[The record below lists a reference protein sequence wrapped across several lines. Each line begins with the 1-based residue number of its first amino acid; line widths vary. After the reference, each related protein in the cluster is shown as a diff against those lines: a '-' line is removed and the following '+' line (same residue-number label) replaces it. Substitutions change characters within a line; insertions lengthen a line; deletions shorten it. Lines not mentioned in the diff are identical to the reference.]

1 MEASSWRSKYKTT
14 TSRYNFGCAEK
25 KNSERSEREKN
36 RSKRRLEVDVRWYN
50 FRWFFLPHRW
60 HATTAISKFVCLLLA
75 PRKKSVYFSSLRIFW
90 LNLNHSL
97 VPGSLCVHRGDEWMN
112 RTEKERAMQ
121 WSFELRR
128 RKIQFHSRL
137 RERELQE
144 CIVRNFYDCTLM
156 MFTSRSSR
164 GLLLLLFWCNF
175 RFTPTKLM
183 ALLPLT
189 LSIDPGK
196 KVTLCYFHV
205 SIWPLM
211 HRSVISIIVAFRH
224 ETVL

>member
-25 KNSERSEREKN
+25 KTASGARERRIEANDDSRLMFDDTIFADSFYLTAGTPQPQYLNSCVYFSRSE
-36 RSKRRLEVDVRWYN
+36 
-50 FRWFFLPHRW
+50 
-60 HATTAISKFVCLLLA
+60 
-75 PRKKSVYFSSLRIFW
+75 KKSVYFSSLRIFW

-196 KVTLCYFHV
+196 KVTLYYFHV

-224 ETVL
+224 ETVQ